1 MQGRGSAVNHAWRG
15 CSRATAIVLATV
27 LLAGA
32 VGCAE
37 PPPEEPAVV
46 EEVDSGFDV
55 TSLRWDPPVLED
67 HLPGLVG
74 WSRLNPADPGG
85 LVAIPESGEPV
96 TLWEAP
102 AEDGVLCLPLAVDAA
117 DPRMLVAV
125 TSPGETGGQVTSLVL
140 LGPDGDAQLLETPE
154 GYEGVLSATFVGD
167 GVVAVVSH
175 ATSETFETLP
185 GTFTTSGAW
194 EPLTLE
200 GEVPEYQ
207 FIERVTAVPGTDAVA
222 LLLKTPGGTGDRDD
236 EALVLARYEGDTL
249 VTFTT
254 AFRDD
259 SLPGASP
266 LWGSEGVV
274 FARTWRVVDGA
285 PVVDLVTAVWA
296 DGSWTERVL
305 LEAAEIASGIE
316 TGQVAA
322 QAEDG
327 TLWVRSVGTGDHA
340 EGGSLLRLDAQA
352 ATATD
357 TGTGLAGVDWFA
369 WLGGTG
375 DR

>member
-1 MQGRGSAVNHAWRG
+1 MSSVWRRR
-15 CSRATAIVLATV
+15 SRATVIMLAGV
-27 LLAGA
+27 LLAGT

-37 PPPEEPAVV
+37 PLPEEPAVV
-46 EEVDSGFDV
+46 EEADSGFDV
-55 TSLRWDPPVLED
+55 TSLRWDPSAVEG

-74 WSRLNPADPGG
+74 WSRLNAADPGG

-102 AEDGVLCLPLAVDAA
+102 AEDGVLYLPLAVDATG
-117 DPRMLVAV
+117 PRMLVAV
-125 TSPGETGGQVTSLVL
+125 TSKGETGDEVTSLVL

-154 GYEGVLSATFVGD
+154 GYEGVLSATFVGE
-167 GVVAVVSH
+167 GVIAVVSH

-194 EPLTLE
+194 EPLALE
-200 GEVPEYQ
+200 GEVPAYQ
-207 FIERVTAVPGTDAVA
+207 FIERVTTVPDTDAVA

-236 EALVLARYEGDTL
+236 EALVLAKYEGGTL

-274 FARTWRVVDGA
+274 FPRTWRVADGA

-296 DGSWTERVL
+296 DGEWTERVL
-305 LEAAEIASGIE
+305 LEAAAIASGIE
-316 TGQVAA
+316 TGQVAT

-327 TLWVRSVGTGDHA
+327 TLWVRSAGTGDHA

-352 ATATD
+352 TTATEM
-357 TGTGLAGVDWFA
+357 GTGLAGVDWFV
-369 WLGGTG
+369 WLGGMG